1 MWLVGGIVLWFILL
15 WIISVLLLFDFW
27 VYYGQFN
34 FFIFLLVFLFG
45 VMWGIGNIN
54 YGLIMCYFGML
65 MGIGIV
71 IGIMFIVGMLM
82 MFIINGNFDVLIYI
96 EGGCMMLFGVF
107 VVLIGVGI
115 VMCVGQL
122 KECKMGIKV
131 EEFNLKKGFLLVV
144 MCGIFL
150 VGMFFVMNV
159 VKLMYEVVVVFGVDL
174 FYVVLL
180 SYVVIMGGGV
190 LVNFGFCF
198 ICLVKV

>member
-1 MWLVGGIVLWFILL
+1 
-15 WIISVLLLFDFW
+15 
-27 VYYGQFN
+27 
-34 FFIFLLVFLFG
+34 
-45 VMWGIGNIN
+45 MWGIGNIN

-71 IGIMFIVGMLM
+71 IGIMLIVGMLM
-82 MFIINGNFDVLIYI
+82 MLIINGNFDVLISI
-96 EGGCMMLFGVF
+96 EGGCMMLFGVL

-115 VMCVGQL
+115 VICVGQL

-131 EEFNLKKGFLLVV
+131 EEFNLKKGLVLVV
-144 MCGIFL
+144 MCGIFF

-174 FYVVLL
+174 LYVVLL

-190 LVNFGFCF
+190 IINFGFCF
-198 ICLVKV
+198 ICLVKVKDLLLKVDFLLVKLLIIYNVLFLILGGLMWYL